1 MKSDFFL
8 TVLTVISLMPLAK
21 LHADQAVES
30 VTPRW
35 TTEKAARWHEAQPW
49 LVGCNLLPS
58 TAVNDI
64 EMWQAQSFDEACI
77 ARELGYAKALGYNTV
92 RVFLNFVVWEADAKI
107 LKERFARFLGIAQ
120 KNGISVM
127 PVLLDDCRF
136 AGRVA
141 AGGKQPGYNAA
152 NESFPFAA
160 AQLKPGNHLLAVHC
174 RQTGGGQYFDAG
186 LEATPALEAQRFKP

>member
-1 MKSDFFL
+1 MPIL
-8 TVLTVISLMPLAK
+8 T
-21 LHADQAVES
+21 
-30 VTPRW
+30 
-35 TTEKAARWHEAQPW
+35 
-49 LVGCNLLPS
+49 
-58 TAVNDI
+58 
-64 EMWQAQSFDEACI
+64 
-77 ARELGYAKALGYNTV
+77 ELFG
-92 RVFLNFVVWEADAKI
+92 
-107 LKERFARFLGIAQ
+107 ERFLRPQHFV
-120 KNGISVM
+120 SR
-127 PVLLDDCRF
+127 LDDCHF